1 MTLVLKPRGR
11 GNWSSITLEVKGARA
26 LPLLIQRGQTLTLG
40 GLVWRICKVL
50 A

>member
-1 MTLVLKPRGR
+1 MTLVLKPKGR

-26 LPLLIQRGQTLTLG
+26 LPLLIQCGQTVSLG
-40 GLVWRICKVL
+40 GLVWRICQVL